1 MISRQWNPKS
11 PYLINIII
19 IIIIIIISDPIWS
32 YLMFDDDYL
41 WYLIHWMF
49 DEYSGYSSIFGQKPR
64 VPETVSALQELEL
77 RCDALEQR
85 KQQLGCPG
93 AENGE
98 PMNQFP
104 KSPEMVPN
112 FHDISTWKRRL
123 DLIKLINAKPEN
135 GTLNSRSLRYKL
147 LYEQALRDQSGSQI
161 SKISQFV
168 QSEGHAGTPPGYASP
183 VSWLQ
188 KNHQYATCHFS

>member
-1 MISRQWNPKS
+1 M
-11 PYLINIII
+11 NIRDIR
-19 IIIIIIISDPIWS
+19 PF
-32 YLMFDDDYL
+32 LVK
-41 WYLIHWMF
+41 
-49 DEYSGYSSIFGQKPR
+49 KPR

-112 FHDISTWKRRL
+112 FHDIST
-123 DLIKLINAKPEN
+123 
-135 GTLNSRSLRYKL
+135 
-147 LYEQALRDQSGSQI
+147 
-161 SKISQFV
+161 
-168 QSEGHAGTPPGYASP
+168 
-183 VSWLQ
+183 
-188 KNHQYATCHFS
+188 